1 LPVTLGLVGAGFGER
16 LCDFVQRVGVDVLD
30 SGQGERRGVG
40 QRGVP
45 AFNQQRVSEVERGGQ
60 SQIGQP

>member
-16 LCDFVQRVGVDVLD
+16 LRDLVQRVGVDVLD

-40 QRGVP
+40 ERGVT
-45 AFNQQRVSEVERGGQ
+45 AFNQQSVSEVERV
-60 SQIGQP
+60 SQRQVRQP